1 MFTVEGLT
9 GGSTGS
15 LGVGCCPLGWESVS
29 GGLTSDRRGM
39 IPGPGNGFFPRL
51 QGWLWASLTQA
62 LLLSL

>member
-15 LGVGCCPLGWESVS
+15 LEVGCCPLGWESVS